1 MLSLFAPNL
10 AIARST
16 PRFILR
22 AFQSTLT
29 KNPADS
35 KTDQLAQAVKYPYY
49 VRRTRFQSL
58 PVYTEVRNGRTRK
71 LTILRRIDGDLDAL
85 RTEISKA
92 LDEES
97 VMVKAISRQ
106 LVIKGDRSTELR
118 KWLTEKGF

>member
-10 AIARST
+10 AFARST
-16 PRFILR
+16 PRSILR

-29 KNPADS
+29 KTPAES
-35 KTDQLAQAVKYPYY
+35 ETSQPAQSITYPYY
-49 VRRTRFQSL
+49 IRRTRFQSL
-58 PVYTEVRNGRTRK
+58 PVYTEIRNGRTRK
-71 LTILRRIDGDLDAL
+71 LTILRRIDGDLGAL
-85 RTEISKA
+85 RADISKA

-97 VMVKAISRQ
+97 VVVKAISRQ